1 MEPLHLADARKS
13 SDYVFVAVYK
23 DAPSSVSGEDSS
35 WSSHL
40 KGRNECVVV
49 DSALVI

>member
-1 MEPLHLADARKS
+1 MADARKS